1 MRKKLLNLL
10 IGLSIFTS
18 NATAQSEDSSSLKL
32 WYSSPAN
39 SSIKDDISTYKDD
52 AEWLKA
58 LPLGNGALGVMVFG
72 DVNKERI
79 QLSEETMWSG
89 SPDDNDN
96 PDAFNSLAEI
106 RSLLFQGK
114 YKEATELTN
123 KTQICIGSGSGKGQ
137 GYKVPFGS
145 FQTLGDLWLDF
156 NKNEPYTNYHR
167 ELDLNDAMVRV
178 SYTQGGVKFKR
189 EIFTSAP
196 DQVMVANFTADKK
209 GKVSFSCGMDR
220 PERFTTFSEG
230 DQLVLTGALS
240 NGKGGDGLQ
249 YMARLKA
256 VAKNGTV
263 VSKDG
268 KLTISNADEVTLYL
282 SASTDYKLEYP
293 IYKGRDYKTIT
304 KSNIEKA
311 SEKAY
316 SILLNEH
323 IADYQNYFKR
333 VAFDITNGEKDL
345 IPTDERLMA
354 FKDSRKSD
362 KHLAELMFQYGRY
375 LIISSSR
382 PGTMPANL
390 QGIWSNKIK
399 TAWNGD
405 YHTNINLQM
414 NYWPVEST
422 NLPEMHL
429 PLFDLIES
437 LVEPGS
443 KTAKTH
449 YHADGW
455 VVHPITNVWGYT
467 SPGEAASWGMHTG
480 AGAWICQHIGEHYAF
495 TGDKDF
501 LKRMYPT
508 LKSSVEFSLSWLV
521 TDPKTGLLVSGPA
534 ASPENSF
541 ITPDGNKSQI
551 SMGPTHDQQVIWSLF
566 DDFLKAS
573 KELGIANEFVTNVAN
588 AQKQLLGY
596 KIGEDGRLMEW
607 ASPFEEA
614 DAGHRHMSHLF
625 ALHPGSQINVLETPE
640 LAEAAKKSL
649 NFRLSNGGGHTGWSA
664 AWLISLYARLLD
676 AEKAL
681 ENVDRV
687 FLKSTNPNLFGSHP
701 PFQMDANFGFTAGVS
716 EMLLQ
721 SYKGIIQL
729 LPALPEEWSKGNV
742 NGLVAR
748 GGFEINMNWSNG
760 SLKGASITSGHGNSC
775 VLQTKV
781 ELEVKNVKTEVSK
794 VTVNNQVYFRTSFNT
809 EIGDTYEIL
818 VK

>member
-1 MRKKLLNLL
+1 MRKSLQV
-10 IGLSIFTS
+10 IFLSIFFS
-18 NATAQSEDSSSLKL
+18 CSLINLIGQDSTPLKL
-32 WYSSPAN
+32 WYDSPAN
-39 SSIKDDISTYKDD
+39 STIKDDISTYKDD
-52 AEWLKA
+52 PEWLKA
-58 LPLGNGALGVMVFG
+58 LPLGNGSLGIMVFG
-72 DVNKERI
+72 DVNQERLH
-79 QLSEETMWSG
+79 LSEETMWSG
-89 SPDDNDN
+89 SPEDNDN

-114 YKEATELTN
+114 YTEATELTN
-123 KTQICIGSGSGKGQ
+123 KSQICKGSGSGFGQ

-156 NKNEPYTNYHR
+156 NKNETFTNYHR
-167 ELDLNDAMVRV
+167 ELDLNDAVVRV
-178 SYTQGGVKFKR
+178 SYTQGGVNFKR

-196 DQVMVANFTADKK
+196 DQVMVAKFTADKK
-209 GKVSFSCGMDR
+209 GEISFTCGMDR

-230 DQLVLTGALS
+230 NHLVLTGALS
-240 NGKGGDGLQ
+240 DGKGGDGLQ
-249 YMARLKA
+249 YMARLRA
-256 VAKNGTV
+256 VAKNGTIS
-263 VSKDG
+263 SKDG

-293 IYKGRDYKTIT
+293 TYKGRDYKIIT

-311 SEKAY
+311 SQKTY
-316 SILLNEH
+316 SKLLNEH
-323 IADYQNYFKR
+323 LADYQNYFKR
-333 VAFDITNGEKDL
+333 VSFDISQGEKDL
-345 IPTDERLMA
+345 IPTDERLIA
-354 FKDSRKSD
+354 FKESQKGD
-362 KHLAELMFQYGRY
+362 KRLAELMFQYGRY

-422 NLPEMHL
+422 NLTEMHL

-443 KTAKTH
+443 KTAKMH

-501 LKRMYPT
+501 LRRMYPT

-521 TDPKTGLLVSGPA
+521 TDPKTGQLVSGPA

-566 DDFLKAS
+566 DDFIKAS
-573 KELGIANEFVTNVAN
+573 NELGIADDFVNKVAN

-596 KIGEDGRLMEW
+596 KIGDDGRLMEW
-607 ASPFEEA
+607 AYPFKEA
-614 DAGHRHMSHLF
+614 EPGHRHMSHLF

-640 LAEAAKKSL
+640 LAKAAKKSL
-649 NFRLSNGGGHTGWSA
+649 NFRLANGGGHTGWSA
-664 AWLISLYARLLD
+664 AWLISLYARLLEP
-676 AEKAL
+676 EKAY
-681 ENVDRV
+681 ENVNRV
-687 FLKSTNPNLFGSHP
+687 LLKSTNPNLFGSHP

-729 LPALPEEWSKGNV
+729 LPALPEEWSGGNI

-748 GGFEINMNWSNG
+748 GGFELNMNWSNG
-760 SLKGASITSGHGNSC
+760 SLKSGTIKSKQGNPC

-781 ELEVKNVKTEVSK
+781 KIVVKNTKTEVSK
-794 VTVNNQVYFRTSFNT
+794 VSVNNQTYFRTTFNT
-809 EIGDTYEIL
+809 EPGKKYEIL
-818 VK
+818 AL